1 MIDKP
6 GTTGETLS
14 VLMHALHGLDYK
26 LRIVLNRADQFT
38 NIHDFAR
45 YVNILFNYSLFKINF
60 TSTKSN
66 SCLLL
71 IFFTIW
77 FLWNMD
83 IYLISKKNAYYE
95 SF

>member
-45 YVNILFNYSLFKINF
+45 YVYILFIYQ
-60 TSTKSN
+60 
-66 SCLLL
+66 CPYV
-71 IFFTIW
+71 IFDVSAA
-77 FLWNMD
+77 MD
-83 IYLISKKNAYYE
+83 HYAGT
-95 SF
+95 